1 MFSERLRHSGKSGF
15 CGKIGAHLLSHQHAG
30 AFIDDSERLDHMW
43 LFAMWISRNAGGVFK
58 VELPLLHRR
67 GTFEEL
73 GYRGKA
79 RSDASV
85 FLQESVNRTSRFREP

>member
-15 CGKIGAHLLSHQHAG
+15 RGKIGAHMVCHQHGG
-30 AFIDDSERLDHMW
+30 AFIDAIERLDHML
-43 LFAMWISRNAGGVFK
+43 LFAMWISGNAGSVFA

-67 GTFEEL
+67 GAFEGL

-85 FLQESVNRTSRFREP
+85 FPQESVNSTSRFREP